1 MGPISMKSHY
11 RAVVIGGGVVGCSVL
26 YHLAKA
32 GWSDVLL
39 IERSELTSGSSWHA
53 AGGFHT
59 LNGDPNVARLQ
70 AYTVSL
76 YKELEEI
83 SGQSC
88 SLHLTGGVMMADSP
102 ERMDFLRLAHAK
114 GRYLGMDT
122 ELITP
127 SEARAMFPLMDETK
141 FVGAMWDPVEGHLDP
156 SGTTHA
162 YAKAARKLGAEIV
175 LRNRVTELT
184 QATDGTWNVVTEQ
197 GTVKAEHVVNCGGL
211 WAREIG
217 RMVGL
222 ELPLLAMEH
231 MYLLTEPMPAVEE
244 FNAATGREMVGVLD
258 FKGEIYTRQERNGV
272 LLGTYEKACK
282 PWSPVETPW
291 DFGHELLAPDLDRI
305 SPSLEIGFEH
315 FPGIANAGIKQVIN
329 GPFTFAPDGNPLVGP
344 VQGLT
349 NFWCACAVMA
359 GFSQGGG
366 VGLALSN
373 WMVNGEPGFD
383 VWGMDVAR
391 FGEWATLR
399 YTNAKVRENY
409 SRRFSIRFP
418 NEELPAARPA
428 QTTPLYDTMRAQ
440 GAVMGDSWG
449 LETPLWFAPEGV
461 EAKDVVSFH
470 RSNDFEHV
478 GNEVRATR
486 ERVGVTEIANFAKYE
501 IRGSGSADFL
511 NRLMTNRMPKPG
523 RLVLT
528 PMLNEAGK
536 LIGDFTVANMG
547 PGAGEDRFM
556 IWGSSAAQKYHMR
569 WFEQHLPK
577 DGTVRIHRFD
587 QTLVGL
593 SIAGPKSQEVLAGLC
608 DEDVSTSAFRFMDV
622 REMAVAGAPCI
633 VNRISYTGDL
643 GYEIWMQPA
652 YERLVYSAIKEAG
665 EKHGI
670 VDFGMRALLS
680 MRLEKNFPTW
690 FRELRP
696 IYGPFEGAMERFVK
710 LEKNEFIGR
719 DAAARENAAGPKL
732 RRVSFIVDALDADV
746 MGDEPIWARIGDR
759 DFGTVE
765 QPHGYGAP
773 RFGADGADVGAPTSP
788 LWGGRTEGSGGGASA
803 GSADTSPPTPALRA
817 DPPHEGE
824 GKDSFC
830 IRGIRDG
837 EWAVVG
843 WVTSGG
849 YAHWVQKSVAQGYV
863 PAELAGDES
872 AGLFEIEILGQR
884 RPARINIEPPF
895 DPTGDRMRA

>member
-1 MGPISMKSHY
+1 MKSHVK
-11 RAVVIGGGVVGCSVL
+11 AVVIGGGVVGCSVL
-26 YHLAKA
+26 YHLARA
-32 GWSDVLL
+32 GWTDIML

-59 LNGDPNVARLQ
+59 LNGDPNVAKLQ
-70 AYTVSL
+70 AYTVQL

-88 SLHLTGGVMMADSP
+88 SLHLTGGVMLADTP

-127 SEARAMFPLMDETK
+127 SEAKAMFPLMDETN

-162 YAKAARKLGAEIV
+162 YAKAAKKLGAEIV
-175 LRNRVTELT
+175 LRNRVVELT
-184 QATDGTWNVVTEQ
+184 QEVDGTWNVVTEQ

-211 WAREIG
+211 WAREVG
-217 RMVGL
+217 RMVGV

-231 MYLLTEPMPAVEE
+231 MYLLTEPMPEVEA
-244 FNAATGREMVGVLD
+244 FNKETGREMVGVLD

-282 PWSPVETPW
+282 PWSPVNTPW
-291 DFGHELLAPDLDRI
+291 DFGHELLQPDIDRI
-305 SPSLEIGFEH
+305 APSLEIGFKH
-315 FPGIANAGIKQVIN
+315 FPGIEKAGIKQIIN

-373 WMVNGEPGFD
+373 WMINGDPGFD

-391 FGEWATLR
+391 FGEWASLR

-428 QTTPLYDTMRAQ
+428 QTTPLYDTMVAQ
-440 GAVMGDSWG
+440 NAVMGDSWG
-449 LETPLWFAPEGV
+449 LETPLWFAPEGTDP
-461 EAKDVVSFH
+461 KDKVSFH

-501 IRGSGSADFL
+501 VAGSGAEDFL
-511 NRLMTNRMPKPG
+511 NRLMTNRMPKVG
-523 RLVLT
+523 RIVLT
-528 PMLNEAGK
+528 PMLNEFGK
-536 LIGDFTVANMG
+536 LIGDFTIAH
-547 PGAGEDRFM
+547 AGDERFM

-569 WFEQHLPK
+569 WFEKHLPK
-577 DGTVRIHRFD
+577 DGSVRIHRFD

-593 SIAGPKSQEVLAGLC
+593 SIAGPKAQALLQKLV
-608 DEDVSTSAFRFMDV
+608 DEDVSTKAFRFMDF
-622 REMAVAGAPCI
+622 REMAVGGAPAI
-633 VNRISYTGDL
+633 VNRITYTGDL
-643 GYEIWMQPA
+643 GYEIWMAPA
-652 YERLVYSAIKEAG
+652 YQRLVYKAIKDAG
-665 EKHGI
+665 EEFGI

-696 IYGPFEGAMERFVK
+696 IYGPFEGAMDRFIR
-710 LEKNEFIGR
+710 LEKNDFIGR
-719 DAAARENAAGPKL
+719 EAAAKEKAEGGKL
-732 RRVSFIVDALDADV
+732 RRVSLIVDAADADV
-746 MGDEPIWARIGDR
+746 MGDEPIWAKVNGQ

-765 QPHGYGAP
+765 KPHGYGAP
-773 RFGADGADVGAPTSP
+773 RFDAKGKEA
-788 LWGGRTEGSGGGASA
+788 RGSTAATGASA
-803 GSADTSPPTPALRA
+803 V
-817 DPPHEGE
+817 
-824 GKDSFC
+824 
-830 IRGIRDG
+830 RGITDG
-837 EWAVVG
+837 EWRVVG

-849 YAHWVQKSVAQGYV
+849 YAHYVKKSMAQGYV
-863 PAELAGDES
+863 PAALAENES
-872 AGLFEIEILGQR
+872 EGLFEIEILGHR
-884 RPARINIEPPF
+884 RPARINVEPPF
-895 DPTGDRMRA
+895 DPAGEKMRG

>member
-1 MGPISMKSHY
+1 MKSHAK
-11 RAVVIGGGVVGCSVL
+11 AVVIGGGVVGCSVL

-32 GWSDVLL
+32 GWADIML

-59 LNGDPNVARLQ
+59 LNGDPNVAKLQ
-70 AYTVSL
+70 AYTVQL
-76 YKELEEI
+76 YKEIEEI

-88 SLHLTGGVMMADSP
+88 SLHLTGGVMMADTP

-127 SEARAMFPLMDETK
+127 SEAKAMFPLMDETN

-175 LRNRVTELT
+175 LRNRVVELT
-184 QATDGTWNVVTEQ
+184 QEVDGTWNVVTEQ

-217 RMVGL
+217 RMVGV
-222 ELPLLAMEH
+222 ELPVLAMEH
-231 MYLLTEPMPAVEE
+231 MYLLTEPMPEVEE
-244 FNAATGREMVGVLD
+244 FNKSTGREMIGVLD
-258 FKGEIYTRQERNGV
+258 FKGEIYTRQERNGI

-282 PWSPVETPW
+282 PWSPVSTPW
-291 DFGHELLAPDLDRI
+291 DFGHELLQPDIDRI
-305 SPSLEIGFEH
+305 APSLEIGFKH
-315 FPGIANAGIKQVIN
+315 FPGIEKAGIKQIIN
-329 GPFTFAPDGNPLVGP
+329 GPFTFALDGNPLVGP

-373 WMVNGEPGFD
+373 WMVHGDPGFD

-428 QTTPLYDTMRAQ
+428 QTTPLYDTMLANN
-440 GAVMGDSWG
+440 AVMGDSWG
-449 LETPLWFAPEGV
+449 LETPLWFAPRGSEP
-461 EAKDVVSFH
+461 KDVVSFH
-470 RSNDFEHV
+470 RSNDFGAISE
-478 GNEVRATR
+478 EVRATR
-486 ERVGVTEIANFAKYE
+486 EKVGVTEIANFAKYE
-501 IRGSGSADFL
+501 VSGPGAEDFL
-511 NRLMTNRMPKPG
+511 NRLMTNRMPKTG
-523 RLVLT
+523 RIVLT
-528 PMLNEAGK
+528 PMLNEFGR
-536 LIGDFTVANMG
+536 LIGDFTIAKAG
-547 PGAGEDRFM
+547 PRGGEERFM

-569 WFEQHLPK
+569 WFEKHLPK
-577 DGTVRIHRFD
+577 DGSIRIHRFD

-593 SIAGPKSQEVLAGLC
+593 SIAGPKSRDLLQKLV
-608 DEDVSTSAFRFMDV
+608 DVDISTKAFRFMDF
-622 REMAVAGAPCI
+622 REMAVGGAPCM
-633 VNRISYTGDL
+633 VNRITYTGDL
-643 GYEIWMQPA
+643 GYEIWMAPA
-652 YERLVYSAIKEAG
+652 YQRLVYKAIKEAG
-665 EKHGI
+665 EEFGL

-696 IYGPFEGAMERFVK
+696 IYGPFEGSMDRLIK
-710 LEKNEFIGR
+710 LEKNDFIGR
-719 DAAARENAAGPKL
+719 EAAAKEQAEGTKL
-732 RRVSFIVDALDADV
+732 RRVSFIVDAADADV
-746 MGDEPIWARIGDR
+746 MGDEPIWAKVGGKDY
-759 DFGTVE
+759 GTVE
-765 QPHGYGAP
+765 KPHGYGAP
-773 RFGADGADVGAPTSP
+773 RFDASGKEV
-788 LWGGRTEGSGGGASA
+788 RGSNAAEGASA
-803 GSADTSPPTPALRA
+803 V
-817 DPPHEGE
+817 
-824 GKDSFC
+824 
-830 IRGIRDG
+830 RGIVDG
-837 EWAVVG
+837 DWRVVG

-849 YAHWVQKSVAQGYV
+849 YAHYVEKSMAQGYV
-863 PAELAGDES
+863 PAALAENDS
-872 AGLFEIEILGQR
+872 AGLFEIEILGHR
-884 RPARINIEPPF
+884 RPARINVEPPF
-895 DPTGDRMRA
+895 DPSGEKMRT

>member
-1 MGPISMKSHY
+1 MKSHVK
-11 RAVVIGGGVVGCSVL
+11 AVVIGGGVVGCSVL
-26 YHLAKA
+26 YHLARA
-32 GWSDVLL
+32 GWTDVML

-59 LNGDPNVARLQ
+59 LNGDPNVAKLQ
-70 AYTVSL
+70 AYTVQL

-88 SLHLTGGVMMADSP
+88 GLHLTGGAMVADSP

-127 SEARAMFPLMDETK
+127 SEVKAMFPLMDEK
-141 FVGAMWDPVEGHLDP
+141 NFVGAMWDPVEGHLDP

-162 YAKAARKLGAEIV
+162 YAKAAQKLGAEIV
-175 LRNRVTELT
+175 LRNPVTELT
-184 QATDGTWNVVTEQ
+184 QDADGTWNVVTVN
-197 GTVKAEHVVNCGGL
+197 GTVRCEHVVNCGGL
-211 WAREIG
+211 WAREVG
-217 RMVGL
+217 RMVGV

-231 MYLLTEPMPAVEE
+231 MYLLTEDIPEVME
-244 FNAATGREMVGVLD
+244 FNKSTGREMIGVMD

-282 PWSPVETPW
+282 PWSPVNTPW
-291 DFGHELLAPDLDRI
+291 DFGHELLQPDIDRI
-305 SPSLEIGFEH
+305 APSLEVGFRH
-315 FPGIANAGIKQVIN
+315 FPGIEKAGIKQIIN

-373 WMVNGEPGFD
+373 WMVNGDPGFD

-428 QTTPLYDTMRAQ
+428 QTTPLYDTMVSQ
-440 GAVMGDSWG
+440 NAVMGDSWG
-449 LETPLWFAPEGV
+449 LETPLWFAPEGT
-461 EAKDVVSFH
+461 EPKDDVSYR
-470 RSNDFEHV
+470 RSNDFVHV

-501 IRGSGSADFL
+501 VSGSGARAFL
-511 NRLMTNRMPKPG
+511 DRLMTNRMPKPG
-523 RLVLT
+523 RIVLT
-528 PMLNEAGK
+528 PMLNEFGK
-536 LIGDFTVANMG
+536 LIGDFTIANMG
-547 PGAGEDRFM
+547 TKSGSERFM
-556 IWGSSAAQKYHMR
+556 IWGSAAAQKYHMR
-569 WFEQHLPK
+569 WFEARLPK
-577 DGTVRIHRFD
+577 DGSVSIHRFD

-593 SIAGPKSQEVLAGLC
+593 AIAGPNSQALLAKLT
-608 DEDVSTSAFRFMDV
+608 DVDVSSSAFRFMDF
-622 REMAVAGAPCI
+622 REMAVGGAPCM

-652 YERLVYSAIKEAG
+652 YERLVYAAIKQAG
-665 EKHGI
+665 EEFGI

-680 MRLEKNFPTW
+680 TRLEKNFPTW
-690 FRELRP
+690 YRELRP
-696 IYGPFEGAMERFVK
+696 IYGPFEGGMDRFIK
-710 LEKNEFIGR
+710 LEKNDFIGR
-719 DAAARENAAGPKL
+719 EAAAKEFADGPKL
-732 RRVSFIVDALDADV
+732 RRVSMIVDAVDADV
-746 MGDEPIWARIGDR
+746 MGDEPIWAKIGDT
-759 DFGTVE
+759 DYGTVDK
-765 QPHGYGAP
+765 PHGYGAP
-773 RFGADGADVGAPTSP
+773 RFDSTGAAIQATVKSPSPETDGD
-788 LWGGRTEGSGGGASA
+788 ASA
-803 GSADTSPPTPALRA
+803 VLGL
-817 DPPHEGE
+817 
-824 GKDSFC
+824 
-830 IRGIRDG
+830 RDG
-837 EWAVVG
+837 DWRVVG

-849 YAHWVQKSVAQGYV
+849 YAHYVEKSLAQGYV
-863 PAELAGDES
+863 PAALADDES
-872 AGLFEIEILGQR
+872 EGLFEVEILGKR
-884 RPARINIEPPF
+884 CKARINVEPLF
-895 DPTGDRMRA
+895 DPTGEKMRG

>member
-1 MGPISMKSHY
+1 MKSHAK
-11 RAVVIGGGVVGCSVL
+11 AVVIGGGVVGCSVL
-26 YHLAKA
+26 YHLARA
-32 GWSDVLL
+32 GWTDVML
-39 IERSELTSGSSWHA
+39 IERSELISGSSWHA

-59 LNGDPNVARLQ
+59 LNGDPNVAKLQ
-70 AYTVSL
+70 AYTVQL
-76 YKELEEI
+76 YKEIEEL

-88 SLHLTGGVMMADSP
+88 SLHLTGGVMLADTP

-127 SEARAMFPLMDETK
+127 SEAKAMFPLMDEK
-141 FVGAMWDPVEGHLDP
+141 NFVGAMWDPVEGHLDP

-175 LRNRVTELT
+175 LRNRVVELT
-184 QATDGTWNVVTEQ
+184 QEPDGTWNVVTEQ

-217 RMVGL
+217 RMVGV
-222 ELPLLAMEH
+222 ELPVLAMEH
-231 MYLLTEPMPAVEE
+231 MYLLTEPMPEVEE
-244 FNAATGREMVGVLD
+244 FNKSTGREMIGVLD
-258 FKGEIYTRQERNGV
+258 FKGEIYTRQERNGI

-282 PWSPVETPW
+282 PWSPVNTPW
-291 DFGHELLAPDLDRI
+291 DFGHELLQPDIDRI
-305 SPSLEIGFEH
+305 APSLEIGFKH
-315 FPGIANAGIKQVIN
+315 FPGIEKAGIKQIIN
-329 GPFTFAPDGNPLVGP
+329 GPFTFALDGNPLVGP

-373 WMVNGEPGFD
+373 WMVNGDPGFD

-428 QTTPLYDTMRAQ
+428 QTTPLYDTMLANN
-440 GAVMGDSWG
+440 AVMGDSWG
-449 LETPLWFAPEGV
+449 LETPLWFAPKGSEP
-461 EAKDVVSFH
+461 KDIVSFH
-470 RSNDFEHV
+470 RSNDFGPIGE
-478 GNEVRATR
+478 EVRATR
-486 ERVGVTEIANFAKYE
+486 DRVGVTEIANFAKYE
-501 IRGSGSADFL
+501 VSGPGAEDFL
-511 NRLMTNRMPKPG
+511 NRLMTNRMPKVG
-523 RLVLT
+523 RIVLT
-528 PMLNEAGK
+528 PMVNEFGK
-536 LIGDFTVANMG
+536 LIGDFTIAKS
-547 PGAGEDRFM
+547 GEDRFM

-569 WFEQHLPK
+569 WFEKHLPK
-577 DGTVRIHRFD
+577 DGSVRIHRFD

-593 SIAGPKSQEVLAGLC
+593 SIAGPKSRDLLQKLV
-608 DEDVSTSAFRFMDV
+608 DVDVSTKAFRFMDF
-622 REMAVAGAPCI
+622 REMAVGGAPCM
-633 VNRISYTGDL
+633 VNRITYTGDL
-643 GYEIWMQPA
+643 GYEIWMAPA
-652 YERLVYSAIKEAG
+652 YQRLVYKAIKDAG
-665 EKHGI
+665 EEFGI

-696 IYGPFEGAMERFVK
+696 IYGPFEGSMDRFIK
-710 LEKNEFIGR
+710 LEKNDFIGR
-719 DAAARENAAGPKL
+719 EASAKEQADGPKL

-746 MGDEPIWARIGDR
+746 MGDEPIWAKVSK

-765 QPHGYGAP
+765 KPHGYGAP
-773 RFGADGADVGAPTSP
+773 RFDDAGKEV
-788 LWGGRTEGSGGGASA
+788 RGSKAASGASA
-803 GSADTSPPTPALRA
+803 V
-817 DPPHEGE
+817 
-824 GKDSFC
+824 
-830 IRGIRDG
+830 RGIVDG
-837 EWAVVG
+837 DWRVVG

-849 YAHWVQKSVAQGYV
+849 YAHYVQKSMAQGYV
-863 PAELAGDES
+863 PAALAEDES

-884 RPARINIEPPF
+884 RPARINVEPPF
-895 DPTGDRMRA
+895 DPSGEKMRT

>member
-1 MGPISMKSHY
+1 MKSHAK
-11 RAVVIGGGVVGCSVL
+11 AVVIGGGVVGCSVL
-26 YHLAKA
+26 YHLARA
-32 GWSDVLL
+32 GWTDVVL

-59 LNGDPNVARLQ
+59 LNGDPNVAKLQ
-70 AYTVSL
+70 AYTVQL
-76 YKELEEI
+76 YKEIEEL

-88 SLHLTGGVMMADSP
+88 SLHLTGGVMMADTP

-127 SEARAMFPLMDETK
+127 SEAKAMFPLMDEK
-141 FVGAMWDPVEGHLDP
+141 NFVGAMWDPVEGHLDP

-175 LRNRVTELT
+175 LRNRVVELT
-184 QATDGTWNVVTEQ
+184 QEIDGTWNVVTEQ

-211 WAREIG
+211 WAREVG

-231 MYLLTEPMPAVEE
+231 MYLLTEPMPEVEE
-244 FNAATGREMVGVLD
+244 FNARTGREMVGVLD

-282 PWSPVETPW
+282 PWSPVATPW
-291 DFGHELLAPDLDRI
+291 EFGHELLVPDLDRI
-305 SPSLEIGFEH
+305 APSLEVGFRH
-315 FPGIANAGIKQVIN
+315 FPGIEKAGIKQIIN

-373 WMVNGEPGFD
+373 WMVNGDPGFD
-383 VWGMDVAR
+383 VWGMDVTR

-418 NEELPAARPA
+418 NEELPAGRPA
-428 QTTPLYDTMRAQ
+428 QTTPIYDIMVNQ
-440 GAVMGDSWG
+440 NAVMGDSWG
-449 LETPLWFAPEGV
+449 LETPLWFAPEGT
-461 EAKDVVSFH
+461 EPKDTVSFH
-470 RSNDFEHV
+470 RSNDFDHV
-478 GNEVRATR
+478 GAEVRATR

-501 IRGSGSADFL
+501 VSGPGAQSFL
-511 NRLMTNRMPKPG
+511 DRLMTNRMPKAG
-523 RLVLT
+523 RIVLT
-528 PMLNEAGK
+528 PMLNEFGR
-536 LIGDFTVANMG
+536 LIGDFTIANTG
-547 PGAGEDRFM
+547 TGVGHEAFM

-569 WFEQHLPK
+569 WFEKHLPG
-577 DGTVRIHRFD
+577 DGSVRIHRFD
-587 QTLVGL
+587 QTLAGL
-593 SIAGPKSQEVLAGLC
+593 SIAGPKAQALLQKLV
-608 DEDVSTSAFRFMDV
+608 DEDVSTAAFRFMDF
-622 REMAVAGAPCI
+622 RRMAVAGAPCM

-652 YERLVYSAIKEAG
+652 YQRLVYLAVKEAG
-665 EKHGI
+665 EEFGI

-696 IYGPFEGAMERFVK
+696 IYGPFEGSMDRFVR
-710 LEKNEFIGR
+710 LEKNDFVGR
-719 DAAARENAAGPKL
+719 EAAAKEMAQGPKL
-732 RRVSFIVDALDADV
+732 RRVSFVVDALDADV
-746 MGDEPIWARIGDR
+746 MGDEPIWAKVATDY
-759 DFGTVE
+759 GTVE
-765 QPHGYGAP
+765 KPHG
-773 RFGADGADVGAPTSP
+773 FGAARFDA
-788 LWGGRTEGSGGGASA
+788 EGKEVRGSQAARGASA
-803 GSADTSPPTPALRA
+803 V
-817 DPPHEGE
+817 
-824 GKDSFC
+824 
-830 IRGIRDG
+830 RGIVDG
-837 EWAVVG
+837 EWRVVG

-849 YAHWVQKSVAQGYV
+849 YAHHVGRSMAQGYV
-863 PAELAGDES
+863 PAALAEDES
-872 AGLFEIEILGQR
+872 EGLFEIEILGHR
-884 RPARINIEPPF
+884 RPARINTEPLF
-895 DPTGDRMRA
+895 DPAGAKMRA